1 MQAPDVPIMDE
12 DNDRSL
18 ELEEQALKQQY
29 ETELGHDVQFGHLQI
44 QTSNIKV
51 SFASLCCNNVG
62 NVVLVPKT
70 KIWILIR
77 IEYPGHNDP
86 DKASYTSSLSP
97 HTIAAEGLIH

>member
-51 SFASLCCNNVG
+51 SFASL
-62 NVVLVPKT
+62 
-70 KIWILIR
+70 
-77 IEYPGHNDP
+77 
-86 DKASYTSSLSP
+86 
-97 HTIAAEGLIH
+97 